1 MPRKPGR
8 RSISFAVTPAQ
19 LAAVT
24 AEARRRDIDLS
35 RLIHLALSQQVEGS
49 LTSLPIERENQN
61 RSCLLAIYIFW
72 FILIFIA

>member
-8 RSISFAVTPAQ
+8 RSISIIVTAEQ

-35 RLIHLALSQQVEGS
+35 RLIHLVLSESVEGYDAD
-49 LTSLPIERENQN
+49 
-61 RSCLLAIYIFW
+61 AIPRRGTYPRNPSS
-72 FILIFIA
+72 